1 MARLNVNPTRMELK
15 KLKARLST
23 AVRGHKLLKDKSDE
37 MVRRFTVIIRE
48 DKRLRE
54 EVEQELSLTLKQ
66 FSVARSVTPAYRAE
80 TAFSMPSMAVNVEC
94 GTESIMGVE
103 VPKVGLVKEKRSDG
117 LPYAYVEITSE
128 ADYSVGM
135 VSALLPKMVLL
146 AQTEKAVRMLADEIE
161 RLNGSVAEAAAN
173 FEANRPEDLEEAK
186 KQIAALQ
193 KLITTISR
201 YEGELAKMR
210 KDSESRDRQQ
220 REVRVR
226 AAKARAEFDR
236 IKVIY
241 DEEYKQASVKLEALK
256 KTVAEEAKG
265 IDPELLEKYKAIK
278 RHSTPPIT
286 RIHDDRCG
294 GCNMQL
300 PAADMNKIRTGAPY
314 VECENCGRIILVK

>member
-1 MARLNVNPTRMELK
+1 MEQYELLWQYQQVDMELDQYEKEMRGNSNRKELIKHRDFLKEQQEVLKKIEADVEIMSDRME
-15 KLKARLST
+15 A
-23 AVRGHKLLKDKSDE
+23 
-37 MVRRFTVIIRE
+37 
-48 DKRLRE
+48 
-54 EVEQELSLTLKQ
+54 
-66 FSVARSVTPAYRAE
+66 
-80 TAFSMPSMAVNVEC
+80 
-94 GTESIMGVE
+94 
-103 VPKVGLVKEKRSDG
+103 
-117 LPYAYVEITSE
+117 
-128 ADYSVGM
+128 
-135 VSALLPKMVLL
+135 
-146 AQTEKAVRMLADEIE
+146 LADEIE
-161 RLNGSVAEAAAN
+161 N

-186 KQIAALQ
+186 KQIAVLQ